1 MTETWQQSY
10 LYPGPLL
17 VRNTFIDDPL
27 GRDCL
32 TEGFLHERQAFS
44 CPVSRIS
51 EPGSGVEVFEADK
64 AVPEA
69 PPEDAESSDCSTSC
83 TDGLQTLPPAAP
95 TAQTVPPPD
104 VSDFSL
110 PKFGVR
116 LSELPLP
123 SEGAQ
128 HTNALAPDLSYSSYS
143 CGYFLP
149 AEGIVPAGPPEPLPP
164 GWEPTLPPQVLR
176 LEEALK
182 EEASVSQVHQA
193 AALAAA
199 GAIGASHEEQVA
211 AANAFAAS
219 ASTVMQGANILG
231 EPSAGSTGHYQGQ
244 CRPCAFATTKGC
256 ASGKE
261 CQFCHLCAPGEKKR
275 RQKAKRAF
283 FGALAEMQRAL
294 PESAPPSG
302 ASAQSMPKP
311 LN

>member
-1 MTETWQQSY
+1 MTRETWQQSY

-51 EPGSGVEVFEADK
+51 EPGSGVEVPTEADK
-64 AVPEA
+64 VVLPEA

-83 TDGLQTLPPAAP
+83 TDGLLLPAAP
-95 TAQTVPPPD
+95 QHVPPPEA
-104 VSDFSL
+104 DFG
-110 PKFGVR
+110 FGVR
-116 LSELPLP
+116 LSELPSGP
-123 SEGAQ
+123 SAGSEKV
-128 HTNALAPDLSYSSYS
+128 HTALAPDFRYQY
-143 CGYFLP
+143 LP
-149 AEGIVPAGPPEPLPP
+149 AEGVAPLAPPPD
-164 GWEPTLPPQVLR
+164 WEPTLPPQVLR

-182 EEASVSQVHQA
+182 DEASVSQVHQA

-199 GAIGASHEEQVA
+199 AAIAASHEEQVA
-211 AANAFAAS
+211 AANAFAS
-219 ASTVMQGANILG
+219 AWAPTAAQQGAALG
-231 EPSAGSTGHYQGQ
+231 EPSAGSAGHYQGQ
-244 CRPCAFATTKGC
+244 CRPCAFSTTKGC
-256 ASGKE
+256 SSGNE

-294 PESAPPSG
+294 TESVPSASPQSGPPG
-302 ASAQSMPKP
+302 PMPR
-311 LN
+311 N